1 MKKISLLIN
10 QIYDIEIG
18 VRNHINTHRF
28 QKDLISNINLW
39 SQICSSLDVIGDT
52 LLSIEG
58 YFEENFPSIEGL
70 KYIYIYGLL
79 QSLFI
84 QQDAMRNL
92 SEAFSIE
99 YEISG
104 KLKSIREIRNSA
116 IGHPTKN
123 NMNKKFYYNHISRP
137 SLSKESFTL
146 LKYSEDNTDIINVN
160 IYEILFEQLDE
171 ICNKYK
177 KILEIL
183 REEEKNH
190 INKYK
195 DNKLENIFDSSM
207 FYKFEKINSAITSN
221 NSGDKEFGLSMLT
234 SVNGIYIKF
243 KKALEKR
250 NELTDELLF
259 ELNEYFYAIEKLSV
273 YIQEG
278 KQYDAYINLYYIREK
293 TKYFMNYAKEIDVE
307 YSEK

>member
-58 YFEENFPSIEGL
+58 YLEENFPSIEGL

-99 YEISG
+99 YEISV

-123 NMNKKFYYNHISRP
+123 NINKKFYYNHISRP

-160 IYEILFEQLDE
+160 IEHL
-171 ICNKYK
+171 
-177 KILEIL
+177 
-183 REEEKNH
+183 
-190 INKYK
+190 
-195 DNKLENIFDSSM
+195 IF
-207 FYKFEKINSAITSN
+207 FI
-221 NSGDKEFGLSMLT
+221 
-234 SVNGIYIKF
+234 
-243 KKALEKR
+243 
-250 NELTDELLF
+250 
-259 ELNEYFYAIEKLSV
+259 
-273 YIQEG
+273 
-278 KQYDAYINLYYIREK
+278 
-293 TKYFMNYAKEIDVE
+293 
-307 YSEK
+307 

>member
-1 MKKISLLIN
+1 
-10 QIYDIEIG
+10 
-18 VRNHINTHRF
+18 
-28 QKDLISNINLW
+28 
-39 SQICSSLDVIGDT
+39 
-52 LLSIEG
+52 
-58 YFEENFPSIEGL
+58 
-70 KYIYIYGLL
+70 
-79 QSLFI
+79 
-84 QQDAMRNL
+84 
-92 SEAFSIE
+92 
-99 YEISG
+99 
-104 KLKSIREIRNSA
+104 
-116 IGHPTKN
+116 KN
-123 NMNKKFYYNHISRP
+123 NINKKFYYNHISRP

-195 DNKLENIFDSSM
+195 DNKLEDIFDSSM